1 MPDSSSSRRAFLA
14 TAASAALTARG
25 ANDRISIALIG
36 AGGRGHDLLEDL
48 EQCKGLNA
56 AITTVCDV
64 YRPNLERMSADVAR
78 IWGSPPFQTADY
90 REVLQRRDID
100 AVLIATP
107 DFGHSRILQE
117 AVEAGKDAYCEK
129 PMGIDC
135 EEAKAAWQAVKKS
148 KQVVQIGTQ
157 RRSDGH
163 CMAAARLLQS
173 GILGKVTRVDISYNF
188 HEPRW
193 RRDHAHVS
201 EKDIAWDKFLFNRP
215 KRSFD
220 ARRIREWQLFRDY
233 TNGIAGLWM
242 CHFIDLV
249 HWWLDDPYPAGA
261 VANGGVFL
269 WKDGRETSDVF
280 HALLDYPKGFLVSFA
295 MSLTNA
301 AGNRNLW
308 LGTRGTLDGNSWRIT
323 GDGSKATDRLEREI
337 HIEPEPATSHM
348 HNFLECIRSRQ
359 TPRASVD
366 AGFSHAVACSM
377 AAQALESGRRVGFD
391 RARLALV

>member
-1 MPDSSSSRRAFLA
+1 MNTTRRAFLGA
-14 TAASAALTARG
+14 AASAALPVRG
-25 ANDRISIALIG
+25 ANDRLSIGMIG
-36 AGGRGHDLLEDL
+36 CGGRGRDLLEEI
-48 EQCKGLNA
+48 EQCKDLNVA
-56 AITTVCDV
+56 VTAVCDV
-64 YRPNLERMSADVAR
+64 YRPNLERAAADAGKT
-78 IWGSPPFQTADY
+78 WGAAPFQTTDF
-90 REVLQRRDID
+90 RGLLHRGDID
-100 AVLIATP
+100 AVTIATP

-129 PMGIDC
+129 PMGVDF
-135 EEAKAAWQAVKKS
+135 EEAKAAYLAVKSS

-163 CMAAARLLQS
+163 CLAAARLLQS
-173 GILGKVTRVDISYNF
+173 GILGKVTRVDISVNF

-193 RRDHAHVS
+193 RRDHAHVT
-201 EKDIAWDKFLFNRP
+201 EKDVAWDQFLFNRP
-215 KRSFD
+215 KRPFD
-220 ARRIREWQLFRDY
+220 ARRLREWQLFRDY

-308 LGTRGTLDGNSWRIT
+308 LGIRGTLDANAWRIS
-323 GDGSKATDRLEREI
+323 GEGSKATDRLEQEI
-337 HIEPEPATSHM
+337 RIEPEATTSHM
-348 HNFLECIRSRQ
+348 RNFLECVRSRR
-359 TPRASVD
+359 TPRASVE

-377 AAQALESGRRVGFD
+377 AAQALETGKRVAFD
-391 RARLALV
+391 RQALRLA